1 MSALREVL
9 AQFSIQVDTRAL
21 QQGAQGVDRL
31 NQELR
36 ETDQRAQKASGRF
49 DEFKK
54 QALAAGVAGGVL
66 LAKGLYDTTKEML
79 ELGGALDDTSARLG
93 INVEELQRWQFA
105 AQLSGVSTDEM
116 NGALTKFQKN
126 LADAADGSQTAVDAM
141 KNLGVEV
148 KDSSG
153 NIRPT
158 TEVLRDVARGVAG
171 IQDPAKRT
179 QALMEAFGKSGGN
192 LGPLF
197 ANGAEGVDQLLTEL
211 EKTGGLLSEDTVKA
225 LAESGDQVDKFD
237 MATRGLKAKLVTELL
252 PTVTRMIDKFQS
264 FVTTISTDENAMEN
278 FKNVLR
284 AVAVVGAVAGVILLA
299 PYAGIALAVAVAI
312 LVLEDLQVAMK
323 GGDSIATRLLDKL
336 FGKGAGKSIFKSL
349 REDWEAFKAQVEQL
363 GFIGAVGEQFQNLGA
378 NIVRFFVEDIP
389 EALNVASEAV
399 RNGTAGWG
407 EIIVTALSEAVQGAV
422 KQVIGPVTLAA
433 AAIGAAIIQG
443 IVNGLSGNTEK
454 LNKGM
459 AGVAESL
466 KQGVAKP
473 MEVKSPSRWMQ
484 RFAGH
489 VMSPLVTEAPAW
501 AAKAGAASE
510 SVALAMQGGMSK
522 SLSQTNAITINAQG
536 RPVSD
541 VRRMARDTIDDLGT
555 SALDY
560 LEATA

>member
-179 QALMEAFGKSGGN
+179 QALMEAFGKTGGN

-211 EKTGGLLSEDTVKA
+211 ERTGGLLSEDTVKA
-225 LAESGDQVDKFD
+225 LAEAGDHVDKFD

-284 AVAVVGAVAGVILLA
+284 AVAVVGAVAGVILIA

-389 EALNVASEAV
+389 EALKVAIDAISS
-399 RNGTAGWG
+399 GTAGWG
-407 EIIVTALSEAVQGAV
+407 EIIVTSIVSPFGALIATMGETGGKIAKALIDGIAAGIKDNLPALGGAVGLVAQAVQ
-422 KQVIGPVTLAA
+422 
-433 AAIGAAIIQG
+433 
-443 IVNGLSGNTEK
+443 E
-454 LNKGM
+454 
-459 AGVAESL
+459 
-466 KQGVAKP
+466 GVAKP

>member
-36 ETDQRAQKASGRF
+36 ETDQQAQRSSGRF
-49 DEFKK
+49 AEFKK

-79 ELGGALDDTSARLG
+79 DLGGALDDTSARLG

-179 QALMEAFGKSGGN
+179 QALMEAFGKTGGN

-278 FKNVLR
+278 FQNVLR

-349 REDWEAFKAQVEQL
+349 KEDWEEFKAQVEQL

-378 NIVRFFVEDIP
+378 NIVKFFVEDIP
-389 EALNVASEAV
+389 EALQVAIDAISS
-399 RNGTAGWG
+399 GTAGWG
-407 EIIVTALSEAVQGAV
+407 ETIVVSIVSPFTGLIAGMGETGGKIAKALIDGIAAGIKDNLPALGGAVGLVAQAVQ
-422 KQVIGPVTLAA
+422 
-433 AAIGAAIIQG
+433 
-443 IVNGLSGNTEK
+443 E
-454 LNKGM
+454 
-459 AGVAESL
+459 
-466 KQGVAKP
+466 GVAKP

-510 SVALAMQGGMSK
+510 SVARAVQGGMSK